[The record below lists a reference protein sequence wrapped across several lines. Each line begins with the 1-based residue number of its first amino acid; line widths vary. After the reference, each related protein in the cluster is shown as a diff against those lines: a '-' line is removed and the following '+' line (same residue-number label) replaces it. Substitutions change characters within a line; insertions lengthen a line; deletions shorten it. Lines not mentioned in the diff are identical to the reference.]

1 MSVAYAKLPKKN
13 SVQKNWHA
21 KAMASNSCWTSNQKI
36 VVRGQIP
43 GQRKVFLANRNDLNK
58 IGQL

>member
-1 MSVAYAKLPKKN
+1 MK
-13 SVQKNWHA
+13 
-21 KAMASNSCWTSNQKI
+21 KI